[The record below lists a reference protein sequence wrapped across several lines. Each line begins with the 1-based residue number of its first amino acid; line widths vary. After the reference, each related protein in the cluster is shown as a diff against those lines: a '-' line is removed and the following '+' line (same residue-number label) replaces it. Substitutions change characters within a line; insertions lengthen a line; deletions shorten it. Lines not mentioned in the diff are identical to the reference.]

1 VMSFNTKRAVQLALI
16 FTATAVLSACASKPK
31 PQPQQPQPPME
42 QPRPQPRP
50 QPQPPQPPGIVP
62 GSEQDFVI
70 NIGDRVYFD
79 FDSYAIRPDAQPVL
93 AAQAAWLNR
102 YPSVRVRVEG
112 NCDERGTREYNLAL
126 GARRAN
132 AIRDFLVSRG
142 VSTARIATLSYGK
155 ERPIDGGTG
164 EDAWARNR
172 NGHTAIVD
180 GAR

>member
-1 VMSFNTKRAVQLALI
+1 MSLNTKRAVKMALI
-16 FTATAVLSACASKPK
+16 VGAMAVLSACASKPK
-31 PQPQQPQPPME
+31 QPPYQAPQQQPPHQQPQQQQPHTTP
-42 QPRPQPRP
+42 
-50 QPQPPQPPGIVP
+50 PPGIVP

-93 AAQAAWLNR
+93 GAQAAWLAR
-102 YPSVRVRVEG
+102 YPSVRVRIEG

-142 VSTARIATLSYGK
+142 VSTTRIATISFGK
-155 ERPIDGGTG
+155 ERPIDGGSG